1 MTKRFLFLLFLILVF
16 LTGCLIKPSE
26 DGGKTSE
33 YAITPTLHETKD
45 KGMICFEKADQ
56 PNSIKGYYAYGCFG
70 GCSSIRR
77 SSLVATANTS
87 QRTIKFST
95 DVVVVDEGDPEQ
107 TPSICPTVCVGV
119 LLHFDI
125 GRLEAGEYVVWLGEQ
140 AMGTLNVPGEPVCFG
155 EQY

>member
-1 MTKRFLFLLFLILVF
+1 MTKRFLFLLFLILV
-16 LTGCLIKPSE
+16 LPTGCFTKPSE
-26 DGGKTSE
+26 DGGKTGE
-33 YAITPTLHETKD
+33 YAITPTLYETKD
-45 KGMICFEKADQ
+45 KGVICFEKADQ
-56 PNSIKGYYAYGCFG
+56 PNSIKGYYAYGCYG
-70 GCSSIRR
+70 GCSRILR

-95 DVVVVDEGDPEQ
+95 DVVVDAGYPEQ

-125 GRLEAGEYVVWLGEQ
+125 GRLEEGEYVVWLGEQ
-140 AMGTLNVPGEPVCFG
+140 TMGTLSVPGEPVCFG